1 MRRMK
6 AGMYAVIGR
15 VKIKPGHEQETLAMI
30 EKSGVAMVSGFPGSR
45 GGYWA
50 HAVDGEDLI
59 QHSFWLFDGEE
70 GARAAEA
77 TYQML
82 RAMPDAPATLISVEV
97 CEVVG
102 SGVAHRQP
110 PKRASAPNRVQSVA
124 CGANPARA
132 VNAHFPYPAAGL
144 PRAAGPCRED

>member
-1 MRRMK
+1 
-6 AGMYAVIGR
+6 MYAVIGR

-102 SGVAHRQP
+102 LGVAHRQP
-110 PKRASAPNRVQSVA
+110 PKRASRAES
-124 CGANPARA
+124 GAVGRLWRQPARA